1 MGEKRL
7 TIKELPL
14 SERPRERMIKEGAAA
29 LSDAD
34 LLGVLLRTGTAE
46 ETAVQLGERIL
57 LAAGSLAELPRFGLD
72 EVLAI
77 KGMGPAKAVTL
88 LAAIELA
95 NRLSSRS
102 RYESLTISSPAD
114 AAGLVIEEMRHYLRE
129 HFRVLLLDTK
139 NKVLGME
146 EISIGSLNTSLV
158 HPREVFRPA
167 IRKAC
172 ASVILIHNHPSG
184 DPTPSSEDIAVT
196 RRLYEA
202 GRLLG
207 IEVLDHVVIGDGK
220 FVSFREK
227 GLLKQ

>member
-72 EVLAI
+72 EFLAI

>member
-72 EVLAI
+72 EFLAI

-207 IEVLDHVVIGDGK
+207 IEVLDHVVIGDGR

>member
-1 MGEKRL
+1 
-7 TIKELPL
+7 
-14 SERPRERMIKEGAAA
+14 MIKEGAAA

-72 EVLAI
+72 EFLAI

>member
-1 MGEKRL
+1 M
-7 TIKELPL
+7 
-14 SERPRERMIKEGAAA
+14 
-29 LSDAD
+29 
-34 LLGVLLRTGTAE
+34 
-46 ETAVQLGERIL
+46 
-57 LAAGSLAELPRFGLD
+57 
-72 EVLAI
+72 
-77 KGMGPAKAVTL
+77 
-88 LAAIELA
+88 
-95 NRLSSRS
+95 
-102 RYESLTISSPAD
+102 TISSPAD

-207 IEVLDHVVIGDGK
+207 IEVLDHVVIGDGR

-227 GLLKQ
+227 GC

>member
-1 MGEKRL
+1 VGEKRL

-72 EVLAI
+72 EFLAI

>member
-72 EVLAI
+72 EFLAI

-202 GRLLG
+202 GACW
-207 IEVLDHVVIGDGK
+207 
-220 FVSFREK
+220 
-227 GLLKQ
+227 GLRYWTMLSLATASLSVFAKKVC

>member
-1 MGEKRL
+1 VGEKRL

-72 EVLAI
+72 EFLAI

-207 IEVLDHVVIGDGK
+207 IEVLDHVVIGDGR

>member
-1 MGEKRL
+1 
-7 TIKELPL
+7 
-14 SERPRERMIKEGAAA
+14 
-29 LSDAD
+29 
-34 LLGVLLRTGTAE
+34 
-46 ETAVQLGERIL
+46 
-57 LAAGSLAELPRFGLD
+57 
-72 EVLAI
+72 
-77 KGMGPAKAVTL
+77 
-88 LAAIELA
+88 
-95 NRLSSRS
+95 
-102 RYESLTISSPAD
+102 
-114 AAGLVIEEMRHYLRE
+114 
-129 HFRVLLLDTK
+129 
-139 NKVLGME
+139 ME

-207 IEVLDHVVIGDGK
+207 IEVLDHVVIGDGR